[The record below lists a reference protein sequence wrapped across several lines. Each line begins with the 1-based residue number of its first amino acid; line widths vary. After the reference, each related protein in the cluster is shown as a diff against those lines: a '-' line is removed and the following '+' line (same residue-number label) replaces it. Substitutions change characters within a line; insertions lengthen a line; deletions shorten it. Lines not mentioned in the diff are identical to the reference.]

1 MGLTLVAAAPAVLL
15 AIAPEPKHQLV
26 GLIGV
31 LALATAWLCTYKFVF
46 RPLSYLARRAD
57 DLAVG
62 DFGMELD
69 LSIAY
74 GELGQLAEALKGMA
88 QALENRSARLR
99 EVEAKYRALV
109 EQMPGTA
116 YTASLH
122 ETMGKLYISSQIG
135 PLLGYST
142 ETWLANSELW
152 VKQIHPDDRM
162 RVLNAV
168 LESRRSGEPFSSEYR
183 MLDRHGRI
191 LWFRDEAVVVRDNS
205 GQPQF
210 LHGVMLDTTERKHA
224 EHALRESEERYRKMV
239 DTAQEGIWLLDK
251 EAKTGYVNQR
261 MSEMLGYGLRE
272 ILGHSLTE
280 FLDPASRDGAEEG
293 LRRLKQGEKVHHDLM
308 FLRKDGG
315 KLWTIVSA
323 NPVLDEMG
331 VFSGALFMIADI
343 TERKEMEEQL
353 MISREQLRRLTY
365 HLQSIREEERTWISR
380 EIHDELGQALTGL
393 KMDLSWIERK
403 LSRTG
408 EEQPF
413 HLLLE
418 RIGSMSGLVD
428 STIQSVRKIATE
440 LRPGVLD
447 ALGLTAAIEWQ
458 ASEFRSRTGIE
469 VNLSPLSEKSGL
481 DRERSTAVFR
491 IFQEIL
497 TNVARHSLASE
508 VEVHIEEKSGRLSLE
523 VKDNGRGITEDQVID
538 SRSLGLLGMRERAL
552 LLGGEF
558 HIQGVPGE
566 GTTVTVII
574 PLAAG

>member
-1 MGLTLVAAAPAVLL
+1 
-15 AIAPEPKHQLV
+15 
-26 GLIGV
+26 
-31 LALATAWLCTYKFVF
+31 
-46 RPLSYLARRAD
+46 
-57 DLAVG
+57 
-62 DFGMELD
+62 
-69 LSIAY
+69 
-74 GELGQLAEALKGMA
+74 
-88 QALENRSARLR
+88 
-99 EVEAKYRALV
+99 
-109 EQMPGTA
+109 
-116 YTASLH
+116 
-122 ETMGKLYISSQIG
+122 
-135 PLLGYST
+135 
-142 ETWLANSELW
+142 
-152 VKQIHPDDRM
+152 
-162 RVLNAV
+162 
-168 LESRRSGEPFSSEYR
+168 
-183 MLDRHGRI
+183 
-191 LWFRDEAVVVRDNS
+191 
-205 GQPQF
+205 
-210 LHGVMLDTTERKHA
+210 
-224 EHALRESEERYRKMV
+224 
-239 DTAQEGIWLLDK
+239 
-251 EAKTGYVNQR
+251 
-261 MSEMLGYGLRE
+261 
-272 ILGHSLTE
+272 
-280 FLDPASRDGAEEG
+280 
-293 LRRLKQGEKVHHDLM
+293 M
-308 FLRKDGG
+308 FLRKDGD

-331 VFSGALFMIADI
+331 AFSGALLMIADI
-343 TERKEMEEQL
+343 TGRKEMEEQL